1 MKMIRLI
8 SFNFCLLLLF
18 ANSIF
23 AQDKSNLTADE
34 FYNKAKLLPK
44 DKSNYPK
51 IIDLLKLALEKDQN
65 YADVRLLLGRV
76 YTWNGNLDSARLQFN
91 QVIAKGKQIE
101 EAYSAIFDVE
111 YWNKNFSRALDHANQ
126 GLLYT
131 PNSAELLVKKA
142 KALSALNEQRQA
154 LALLK
159 NYLKDNPQQDSVK
172 NYYHLL
178 RKENTTNIISLGY
191 EYVYFDRRFDDLWH
205 YTNLDY
211 TRKTS
216 FGPVTGRLIYSNR
229 FKKEGLQ
236 GEIDAYPIISKKI
249 NAYVGMA
256 FSNAAIF
263 PKFRTGASL
272 YYVFPKSFDA
282 ETGFRY
288 LNFDS
293 LQVALAVIG
302 LGKYVKN
309 WYFNLQSYVSVSTK
323 VPANS
328 VTLSARYYFADRFN
342 FAGIQIGTGISP
354 DDRVRNINQ
363 ALLNYKSYKL
373 GLSYARDIF
382 TNTSLATNVLWYYE
396 QFAPNT
402 WGNQIGINFTLNKRF

>member
-18 ANSIF
+18 TSSIF
-23 AQDKSNLTADE
+23 AQDISNLTADE
-34 FYNKAKLLPK
+34 LYNKARELPK
-44 DKSNYPK
+44 DKDSYPK
-51 IIDLLKLALEKDQN
+51 TIKLLKLALEKDQN

-76 YTWNGNLDSARLQFN
+76 YTWNGDLDSARLQLN
-91 QVIAKGKQIE
+91 QVIARGKQIE

-111 YWNKNFSRALDHANQ
+111 FWNQNFGRALDHANQ

-131 PNSAELLVKKA
+131 PNSTELFIKKA
-142 KALSALNEQRQA
+142 KALSALNQQRQA

-159 NYLKDNPQQDSVK
+159 NYLKDHPQQDSVK
-172 NYYHLL
+172 TYYDLL
-178 RKENTTNIISLGY
+178 RKEYTTNIISLGY
-191 EYVYFDRRFDDLWH
+191 EYVYFDKRFDDPWH
-205 YTNLDY
+205 YTSLDY

-229 FKKEGLQ
+229 FNKNGLQ

-272 YYVFPKSFDA
+272 YYVFPKNFDA

-293 LQVALAVIG
+293 LQVSLAVIG

-309 WYFNLQSYVSVSTK
+309 WYFNLQSYISISTK
-323 VPANS
+323 IPANA
-328 VTLSARYYFADRFN
+328 VILSARYYFFDRFN
-342 FAGIQIGTGISP
+342 FAGVQIGTGISP

-363 ALLNYKSYKL
+363 ALNYKSYKL

-382 TNTSLATNVLWYYE
+382 TNTSLAANAIWYYE
-396 QFAPNT
+396 EFAPNI
-402 WGNQIGINFTLNKRF
+402 WGNQIGINVTLNKRF